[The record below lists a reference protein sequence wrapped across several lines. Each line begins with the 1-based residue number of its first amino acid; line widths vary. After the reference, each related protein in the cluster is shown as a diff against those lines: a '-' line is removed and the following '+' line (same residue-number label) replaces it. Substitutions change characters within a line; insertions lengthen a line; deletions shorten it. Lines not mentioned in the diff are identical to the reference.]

1 MTKFEKGAI
10 ISVIVIMIG
19 IFICILCLMFSHYH
33 ETNKKPVVTIS
44 KRESTTIY
52 SIKFYDDYAVY
63 LSETDGVVGIIEN
76 ENKRL
81 DYKNEIDLKDVKSKL
96 KATSLSSG
104 DISVSI
110 EKEEFFISDDNT
122 VLKELLQSV
131 DKEKIMSN

>member
-19 IFICILCLMFSHYH
+19 IFIGILCLMFSHYH
-33 ETNKKPVVTIS
+33 ETNKKPVITIS
-44 KRESTTIY
+44 KRESTTVY
-52 SIKFYDDYAVY
+52 SLKFYDDYAVY

-96 KATSLSSG
+96 KATALSSG
-104 DISVSI
+104 DVSVSI
-110 EKEEFFISDDNT
+110 EKEEFFISDDSA

-131 DKEKIMSN
+131 DKEKLEG

>member
-19 IFICILCLMFSHYH
+19 IFIGILCLMFSHYH
-33 ETNKKPVVTIS
+33 ETNKKPVITIS
-44 KRESTTIY
+44 KSENTTVY
-52 SIKFYDDYAVY
+52 SLKFYDDYAVY
-63 LSETDGVVGIIEN
+63 LSESDGVVGIIEN

-96 KATSLSSG
+96 KATALSSG
-104 DISVSI
+104 DVSVSI
-110 EKEEFFISDDNT
+110 NKEEFFVSDDNA

-131 DKEKIMSN
+131 GKEKLEG

>member
-19 IFICILCLMFSHYH
+19 IFIGILCLMFSHYH
-33 ETNKKPVVTIS
+33 ETNKKPVITIS
-44 KRESTTIY
+44 KRESTTVY
-52 SIKFYDDYAVY
+52 SLKFYDNYAVY

-96 KATSLSSG
+96 KATALSSG
-104 DISVSI
+104 DVSVSI

-131 DKEKIMSN
+131 GKEKLEG

>member
-19 IFICILCLMFSHYH
+19 IFIGILCLMFSHYH
-33 ETNKKPVVTIS
+33 ETNKKPVITIS
-44 KRESTTIY
+44 KRESTTVY
-52 SIKFYDDYAVY
+52 SLKFYDDYAVY
-63 LSETDGVVGIIEN
+63 LSEIDEVVGIIEN

-110 EKEEFFISDDNT
+110 EKEEFFISDDSA

-131 DKEKIMSN
+131 GKEKLEG

>member
-19 IFICILCLMFSHYH
+19 IFIGILCLMFSHYH
-33 ETNKKPVVTIS
+33 ETNKKPVVNIS

-96 KATSLSSG
+96 KATTLSSG
-104 DISVSI
+104 DVSVSI
-110 EKEEFFISDDNT
+110 NKEEFFVSDDNA

-131 DKEKIMSN
+131 GKEKLEG

>member
-19 IFICILCLMFSHYH
+19 IFIGILCLMFSHYH
-33 ETNKKPVVTIS
+33 ETNKKPVITIS
-44 KRESTTIY
+44 KRESTTVY
-52 SIKFYDDYAVY
+52 SLKFYDDYAVY
-63 LSETDGVVGIIEN
+63 LSEIDGVVGIIEN

-96 KATSLSSG
+96 KATALSSG
-104 DISVSI
+104 DVSVSI
-110 EKEEFFISDDNT
+110 EKEEFFISDDSA

-131 DKEKIMSN
+131 GKEKLEG